1 VAVSINAAA
10 AGGKLGSTTHGQPA
24 GYQAG
29 TCNIGPAEIARRRWT
44 GHVGLA
50 ITVLVLAAFVW
61 FDAPTWVRLG
71 VFLPAAVGAAGYL
84 QAHFRFC
91 ADYGWR
97 GVFNV
102 GERAGHHR
110 TTAVADAAARRAD
123 RRKALLIAA
132 GSGVIGLGVT
142 LLALAL

>member
-1 VAVSINAAA
+1 MSINMAAE
-10 AGGKLGSTTHGQPA
+10 GGKLGSSARRDDA

-29 TCNIGPAEIARRRWT
+29 TCNIGPAEVARRRRT

-50 ITVLVLAAFVW
+50 ITVVLLGVLLAL
-61 FDAPTWVRLG
+61 DAPTWMRLILF
-71 VFLPAAVGAAGYL
+71 VPAAVGAAGYL

-102 GERAGHHR
+102 GERAGHGR

-123 RRKALLIAA
+123 RRRAMLISL
-132 GSGVIGLGVT
+132 GSGVIGLAVG

>member
-1 VAVSINAAA
+1 MSINLAAT
-10 AGGKLGSTTHGQPA
+10 GGKLGSGPQVRPEA
-24 GYQAG
+24 YQAG

-50 ITVLVLAAFVW
+50 TTVVLLGVLLAL
-61 FDAPTWVRLG
+61 DAPSWMRLT
-71 VFLPAAVGAAGYL
+71 VFLPAAVSAAGYL

-102 GERAGHHR
+102 GERAGHDR
-110 TTAVADAAARRAD
+110 TTQVVDIAARRAD
-123 RRKALLIAA
+123 RRRAMLISA
-132 GSGVIGLGVT
+132 GSGVIGLVVT
-142 LLALAL
+142 LLALVL

>member
-1 VAVSINAAA
+1 MSFNVAAT
-10 AGGKLGSTTHGQPA
+10 GGKLGSGSQVQA
-24 GYQAG
+24 SGYQAG
-29 TCNIGPAEIARRRWT
+29 ACNIGPAEIARRRWT

-50 ITVLVLAAFVW
+50 TTVVLLGVLLAL
-61 FDAPTWVRLG
+61 DAPTWMRLI

-102 GERAGHHR
+102 GERAGHDR
-110 TTAVADAAARRAD
+110 TTNVVDAAARRAD
-123 RRKALLIAA
+123 RGRAMLISA
-132 GSGVIGLGVT
+132 GSGVIGLAVT
-142 LLALAL
+142 LLALVL

>member
-1 VAVSINAAA
+1 MSINLTAT
-10 AGGKLGSTTHGQPA
+10 GGKLGSSGEVQPS

-29 TCNIGPAEIARRRWT
+29 ACNIGPAEIARRRRT
-44 GHVGLA
+44 GHVGL
-50 ITVLVLAAFVW
+50 ITTVVLLAVLLLL
-61 FDAPTWVRLG
+61 DAPTWTRLV
-71 VFLPAAVGAAGYL
+71 VFLPAVLGAAGYL

-102 GERAGHHR
+102 GERAGHDR
-110 TTAVADAAARRAD
+110 TTEVADSAARRTD
-123 RRKALLIAA
+123 RRRAMLISA
-132 GSGVIGLGVT
+132 GSAVIGLAVT

>member
-1 VAVSINAAA
+1 MSINFAA
-10 AGGKLGSTTHGQPA
+10 AGGKVAPPQAEART

-29 TCNIGPAEIARRRWT
+29 ACNIGPAEIARRRRA

-50 ITVLVLAAFVW
+50 ITVGLLAVLLW
-61 FDAPTWVRLG
+61 LDAPSWTRLV

-84 QAHFRFC
+84 QAYFHFC

-102 GERAGHHR
+102 GERAGHDL
-110 TTAVADAAARRAD
+110 TTTVADEEARRAD
-123 RRKALLIAA
+123 RRRALLISG
-132 GSGVIGLGVT
+132 GSGLIGLAVA

>member
-1 VAVSINAAA
+1 MSINSAA
-10 AGGKLGSTTHGQPA
+10 AGGKLRSNTPVPPA

-44 GHVGLA
+44 GHVGLVV
-50 ITVLVLAAFVW
+50 TLALLGAFVW
-61 FDAPTWVRLG
+61 FDVPSWVRLI
-71 VFLPAAVGAAGYL
+71 VFLPAAVSAAGYL

-123 RRKALLIAA
+123 RRKAMLISA
-132 GSGVIGLGVT
+132 GSGAVGLAVT
-142 LLALAL
+142 LLALVL

>member
-1 VAVSINAAA
+1 MATNLAAT
-10 AGGKLGSTTHGQPA
+10 GGKLSSGTRVETTA
-24 GYQAG
+24 YQAG
-29 TCNIGPAEIARRRWT
+29 ACNIGPAEIARRRWT

-50 ITVLVLAAFVW
+50 ITVALLGTFIV
-61 FDAPTWVRLG
+61 FDAPSWLRLI

-84 QAHFRFC
+84 QAHLRFC

-102 GERAGHHR
+102 GERAGHDR
-110 TTAVADAAARRAD
+110 TTSVADPEARRSD
-123 RRKALLIAA
+123 RRRAMLISA
-132 GSGVIGLGVT
+132 GSGVIGLAVT

>member
-1 VAVSINAAA
+1 VSINSAAT
-10 AGGKLGSTTHGQPA
+10 GGKLGSSPRTQPA

-29 TCNIGPAEIARRRWT
+29 TCNIGPAEIARRRRI
-44 GHVGLA
+44 GHLGLA
-50 ITVLVLAAFVW
+50 LSIGLLVAISW
-61 FDAPTWVRLG
+61 FDAPAWMRLI

-102 GERAGHHR
+102 GERAGHDR

-123 RRKALLIAA
+123 RRRAMLISA
-132 GSGVIGLGVT
+132 GSGVIGLAVT

>member
-1 VAVSINAAA
+1 MSTNLAA
-10 AGGKLGSTTHGQPA
+10 AGGKLGSSTRVEPA

-50 ITVLVLAAFVW
+50 TTAVLLGVLLAL
-61 FDAPTWVRLG
+61 DAPTWMRLILF
-71 VFLPAAVGAAGYL
+71 VPAAISAAGYL

-102 GERAGHHR
+102 GERAGHGR

-123 RRKALLIAA
+123 RRRAMLISL
-132 GSGVIGLGVT
+132 GSGAIGLTVT
-142 LLALAL
+142 LLALSL

>member
-1 VAVSINAAA
+1 MTTNLAA
-10 AGGKLGSTTHGQPA
+10 AGGKLGSSGRIEAA

-29 TCNIGPAEIARRRWT
+29 ACNIGPAEIARRRRT

-50 ITVLVLAAFVW
+50 ISLALIATFVW
-61 FDAPTWVRLG
+61 LDAPTWVRLI

-102 GERAGHHR
+102 GERAGHDR
-110 TTAVADAAARRAD
+110 TTTVVDPQARHAD
-123 RRKALLIAA
+123 RRRAMLISA
-132 GSGVIGLGVT
+132 GSGVIGLVVT

>member
-1 VAVSINAAA
+1 M
-10 AGGKLGSTTHGQPA
+10 
-24 GYQAG
+24 
-29 TCNIGPAEIARRRWT
+29 
-44 GHVGLA
+44 
-50 ITVLVLAAFVW
+50 
-61 FDAPTWVRLG
+61 RLF

-102 GERAGHHR
+102 GERAGHDR

-123 RRKALLIAA
+123 RRRAMLIAA
-132 GSGVIGLGVT
+132 GSGAIGLAVT
-142 LLALAL
+142 LLAVAL

>member
-1 VAVSINAAA
+1 MSINLAAT
-10 AGGKLGSTTHGQPA
+10 GGKLGSRPQIKPGG
-24 GYQAG
+24 GYRAG

-44 GHVGLA
+44 GHIGL
-50 ITVLVLAAFVW
+50 ITTVALLGILLAL
-61 FDAPTWVRLG
+61 DAPTWMRLI

-102 GERAGHHR
+102 GEQAGHDR
-110 TTAVADAAARRAD
+110 TTHVADAEARRAD
-123 RRKALLIAA
+123 RRRAMLISA
-132 GSGVIGLGVT
+132 GSGVIGLAVT
-142 LLALAL
+142 LLALLL

>member
-1 VAVSINAAA
+1 MTTNLAAT
-10 AGGKLGSTTHGQPA
+10 GGKLGSTGGAESA

-29 TCNIGPAEIARRRWT
+29 ACNIGPAEIARRRWT
-44 GHVGLA
+44 GHVGLIISVA
-50 ITVLVLAAFVW
+50 LLGAFLL
-61 FDAPTWVRLG
+61 FDTPLWLRLI

-102 GERAGHHR
+102 GDRAGHDL
-110 TTAVADAAARRAD
+110 TTSVADPDARRAD
-123 RRKALLIAA
+123 RRRAMLISA
-132 GSGVIGLGVT
+132 GSGVIGLAVT
-142 LLALAL
+142 LLALAV

>member
-1 VAVSINAAA
+1 MSINLAA
-10 AGGKLGSTTHGQPA
+10 AGGKLGTSSAPA
-24 GYQAG
+24 QAEYRAG
-29 TCNIGPAEIARRRWT
+29 TCNIGPAEIARRRRT

-50 ITVLVLAAFVW
+50 VTVALLAVLLW
-61 FDAPTWVRLG
+61 LDAPTWTRLIL
-71 VFLPAAVGAAGYL
+71 VVPAAVGAAGYL

-102 GERAGHHR
+102 GERAGHGR

-123 RRKALLIAA
+123 RRRAMLISA
-132 GSGVIGLGVT
+132 GSGVIGLAVT

>member
-1 VAVSINAAA
+1 MSINMAAT
-10 AGGKLGSTTHGQPA
+10 GGKLGSSPQIQQS

-29 TCNIGPAEIARRRWT
+29 ACNIGPAEIARRRWT
-44 GHVGLA
+44 GHIGLA
-50 ITVLVLAAFVW
+50 ATVVLLGVLLVV
-61 FDAPTWVRLG
+61 DAPTWIRLI

-102 GERAGHHR
+102 GERAGHDR
-110 TTAVADAAARRAD
+110 TTDVVDVAARRAD
-123 RRKALLIAA
+123 RRRAMLISA
-132 GSGVIGLGVT
+132 GSGVIGLAVT
-142 LLALAL
+142 LLALVL

>member
-1 VAVSINAAA
+1 MSINLAAS
-10 AGGKLGSTTHGQPA
+10 GGKLASGPA
-24 GYQAG
+24 ATPASYRAG
-29 TCNIGPAEIARRRWT
+29 VCNIGPAEIARRRRT

-50 ITVLVLAAFVW
+50 ITVVLLAALLW
-61 FDAPTWVRLG
+61 FDAPTWTRLLL
-71 VFLPAAVGAAGYL
+71 FLPAAVGAAGYL

-102 GERAGHHR
+102 GERAGHGR

-123 RRKALLIAA
+123 RRRALLISA
-132 GSGVIGLGVT
+132 GSGAIGLAVA

>member
-1 VAVSINAAA
+1 MTTNLAA
-10 AGGKLGSTTHGQPA
+10 AGGKLGSSGHMESA
-24 GYQAG
+24 GYEAG
-29 TCNIGPAEIARRRWT
+29 ACNIGPAEIARRRRT

-50 ITVLVLAAFVW
+50 ITLVLLATFLW
-61 FDAPTWVRLG
+61 FDAPTWMRLI

-102 GERAGHHR
+102 GERAGHDM
-110 TTAVADAAARRAD
+110 TTSVADPEARRVD
-123 RRKALLIAA
+123 RRRAMLISA
-132 GSGVIGLGVT
+132 GSGVIGLAVT
-142 LLALAL
+142 LLALIL

>member
-1 VAVSINAAA
+1 MSINLTAR
-10 AGGKLGSTTHGQPA
+10 GGKLGSSAEVQPD

-29 TCNIGPAEIARRRWT
+29 ACNIGPAEIARRRRT
-44 GHVGLA
+44 GHVGL
-50 ITVLVLAAFVW
+50 ITTVVLFAVLLAL
-61 FDAPTWVRLG
+61 DAPTWARLV
-71 VFLPAAVGAAGYL
+71 VFLPAVIGAAGYL

-102 GERAGHHR
+102 GERAGHDR
-110 TTAVADAAARRAD
+110 TTDVADSAARRAD
-123 RRKALLIAA
+123 RRRAMLISA
-132 GSGVIGLGVT
+132 GSAVIALAVT